1 MPNQILVTKP
11 FLPNTQ
17 DFYSMLLGLWQSRV
31 LSNSGELHQLLEKQ
45 LLRKLDVTILY
56 WFIML
61 IAL

>member
-1 MPNQILVTKP
+1 MPNPILVTKP